1 MVTVKVYVEG
11 GGDDLALHTK
21 CRKGFRVF
29 FENACFK
36 GRMPRIVACGS
47 RADAYDSFCT
57 ALKSVGANQFPIL
70 LVDGEGPV
78 TSAPWLHV
86 KARAGDGWDKP
97 AGAADDH
104 LHLMVQCM
112 EAWFLADKDHLA
124 GYYGQGF
131 IPRHLPGKA
140 NVEQVAKADA
150 MRGLKM
156 ATRGTKKGEYSK
168 GSHSFEIL
176 EGINPAKIKNLPH
189 VKRLFVVLDA
199 KLQ

>member
-29 FENACFK
+29 LENAGFK

-57 ALKSVGANQFPIL
+57 ALNIEGVDQFPIL
-70 LVDGEGPV
+70 LVDGEAPV

-86 KARAGDGWDKP
+86 KTRAGDGWERP
-97 AGAADDH
+97 SGAADDH

-112 EAWFLADKDHLA
+112 EAWFLADKDRLA
-124 GYYGQGF
+124 GYYGQKF
-131 IPRHLPGKA
+131 IPRHLPGNA
-140 NVEQVAKADA
+140 NAEEVAKADV

-176 EGINPAKIKNLPH
+176 EGIASAKIKNLPH
-189 VKRLFVVLDA
+189 VKRLFAVLDA